1 MGMPMQDDLKSL
13 FAYNRWA
20 NGRVV
25 EACRALGPGQY
36 EQEIAPGWPSIRS
49 TLVHVADATWIWAR
63 RIAGEPVAARAAE
76 ADVPTL
82 DDAEVLLARGH
93 DAFDHLL
100 ATLPLERLAAVWSY
114 RSFDNQEMALPLWAV
129 FRHVVNHATYHRG
142 QIASKFGRLGGNP
155 AKTDLVLWAIEQ
167 TRGSSPRE

>member
-1 MGMPMQDDLKSL
+1 MNTPMQDDLKSL

-20 NGRVV
+20 DGRVV

-36 EQEIAPGWPSIRS
+36 EQSPAPGSGWASIRS

-63 RIAGEPVAARAAE
+63 RIDGEAVTARVTE

-82 DDAEVLLARGH
+82 DDAAALLARGH
-93 DAFDHLL
+93 DAFDRLL
-100 ATLPLERLAAVWSY
+100 DALPPERLATVWSY
-114 RSFDNQEMALPLWAV
+114 RNFENQELSLPLWAV

-142 QIASKFGRLGGNP
+142 QIAAKFGRLGATP
-155 AKTDLVLWAIEQ
+155 ARTDLVVWAIEQ
-167 TRGSSPRE
+167 TRG